1 MPKRSSIVL
10 CWRGLVKCI
19 AGKRHSSAF
28 RCCVISSNAVAFYQ
42 PSYLDGLPPNNAFQP
57 TPLRVERDRADFMCY
72 HVLQA
77 LPTYVAARLNAS
89 VGRFPLHR
97 CLALVLT

>member
-28 RCCVISSNAVAFYQ
+28 RCCVISSNAVAFCQ
-42 PSYLDGLPPNNAFQP
+42 PSHLDGLPPNNAFQP
-57 TPLRVERDRADFMCY
+57 TPLRVERDRADFTRYQMLKAFPIQISGAAERRRWA
-72 HVLQA
+72 VL
-77 LPTYVAARLNAS
+77 L
-89 VGRFPLHR
+89 FH
-97 CLALVLT
+97 